1 MSPLERLGARLR
13 PAVLLAFMAAVFL
26 EVSGGRLPV
35 EPLRLAP
42 QGADSTAKPEIRHA
56 SGTCAY
62 PRERPGARP
71 ARL

>member
-35 EPLRLAP
+35 EPLRLAS
-42 QGADSTAKPEIRHA
+42 QGGDSGAEPVVRHA
-56 SGTCAY
+56 SGSCAY
-62 PRERPGARP
+62 PGERPGVRP
-71 ARL
+71 VRL